1 MLQTAWV
8 IVYQYRLGDD
18 LLERSLAGKDVGS
31 WWMTGRVDP
40 NLSFDYSEYSRSVS
54 EDTGKNKSL
63 EEQKLR
69 SCFFI
74 MVEYF

>member
-8 IVYQYRLGDD
+8 IMYQYRLGDD
-18 LLERSLAGKDVGS
+18 LLERSLAGKDVGFLVDD
-31 WWMTGRVDP
+31 RVDP
-40 NLSFDYSEYSRSVS
+40 NVSFDYSEYSRSVS